1 MKILI
6 WTGYSGNVFKG
17 MEKIDGSRSAQ
28 DVGWGSEGSLYRL
41 ALGLHELGHEVYIYG
56 DLNLELGGYNINDYD
71 AVIVQRFLNFILYQ
85 TSNHPNVILWLHDV
99 VALPWL
105 NGGQIPNQGKY
116 LYENAAN
123 KGMFRKSV
131 VLTPFHERKIR
142 QHYDLPE
149 DHFHIIGHGIDQEVD
164 TSDTDKKIP
173 FRMIWTSDW
182 VRGLK
187 KTIQILNNIPHEEV
201 SISLEIYGEGAT
213 PTRTLEHHDYESPP
227 LREVIE
233 QSPHNI
239 KILPRVSNE
248 EIIEAWSKTEFW
260 FYPTDFEETFCITAL
275 EAQKAGAL
283 CFTSDVGSLP
293 DVIGDRGFVYHD
305 GENTEEYYKKLSDVL
320 KHYLL
325 NPQDVGNTKIKAV
338 EWAKKQTSLKMA
350 KEWESIL
357 REGVQTFKFFD

>member
-201 SISLEIYGEGAT
+201 SISLEIYGEGAEGDMYIYLSDKGSKDFIKRLVEQKNFFLF
-213 PTRTLEHHDYESPP
+213 TRSYWGDDIKEDYYDEDDANYYYFNTDFRRKEEPNG
-227 LREVIE
+227 
-233 QSPHNI
+233 NI
-239 KILPRVSNE
+239 LLNIDPEFNFNWNE
-248 EIIEAWSKTEFW
+248 EGVENGYDLILKQYLGLDKRFINWDK
-260 FYPTDFEETFCITAL
+260 
-275 EAQKAGAL
+275 
-283 CFTSDVGSLP
+283 LP
-293 DVIGDRGFVYHD
+293 WV
-305 GENTEEYYKKLSDVL
+305 K
-320 KHYLL
+320 
-325 NPQDVGNTKIKAV
+325 
-338 EWAKKQTSLKMA
+338 
-350 KEWESIL
+350 
-357 REGVQTFKFFD
+357 